1 VAVVGWLV
9 FSSAGAI
16 ACLALGAVWA
26 LVSRGSLNSRRF
38 LALCAVFYWLAG
50 SYIVPET
57 VRGLLA
63 RGYAPLT
70 RADVPAGRT
79 AVVLLGSG
87 SHQFRDWTDGQF
99 VVVDRIA
106 ASRLLEAAR
115 VYRLLDA
122 DFIVSSG
129 GLIRPTPRTWP
140 SGLAMAEDLVRLGVP
155 RDRIIVEAES
165 MTTRHEAV
173 LVKELLRTHPVDHV
187 VLVTS
192 QFHMLRS
199 VGTFRAAGVEVIP
212 AIAREP
218 QGVDEWWE
226 KLIPTDKGMDES
238 GMAAHEL
245 AGIVAYAVRGWYRG
259 RPL

>member
-1 VAVVGWLV
+1 M
-9 FSSAGAI
+9 FSSAGAT
-16 ACLALGAVWA
+16 ACLALGAAWA
-26 LVSRGSLNSRRF
+26 LVSRGSLASRRF
-38 LALCAVFYWLAG
+38 LALCAAFYWLAG
-50 SYIVPET
+50 AYVVPET
-57 VRGLLA
+57 VRGWWA

-87 SHQFRDWTDGQF
+87 SYQFRDWSGGQF
-99 VVVDRIA
+99 VVIDRVA

-140 SGLAMAEDLVRLGVP
+140 SGLTMAEDLVRLGVP
-155 RDRIIVEAES
+155 RNRIIVESES
-165 MTTRHEAV
+165 KTTRDEAV
-173 LVKELLRTHPVDHV
+173 LVKELLRAHPVDQV

-192 QFHMLRS
+192 QFHMRRS
-199 VGTFRAAGVEVIP
+199 VGAFRAAGIEVIP

-218 QGVDEWWE
+218 EGVDEWWE
-226 KLIPTDKGMDES
+226 KLIPTDKGMEQS

-245 AGIVAYAVRGWYRG
+245 AGIVTYAVRGWYRG
-259 RPL
+259 TPL